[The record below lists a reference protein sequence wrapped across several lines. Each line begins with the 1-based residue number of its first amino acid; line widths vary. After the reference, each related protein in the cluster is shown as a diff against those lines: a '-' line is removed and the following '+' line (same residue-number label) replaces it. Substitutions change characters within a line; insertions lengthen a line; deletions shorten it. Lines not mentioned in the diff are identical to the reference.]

1 VPILYISA
9 TDRKAQINGAA
20 FPTLFVMAM
29 DYLPIQASAVPCE
42 RIFSS
47 SAETNTKKR
56 NRISP
61 LLMEALQMLKFHLK
75 KERLNFMQGWTTS
88 EKLMT
93 EDDPD
98 VDLLRKLLEGDYQD
112 ALDSVIR
119 SINTDE
125 DF

>member
-1 VPILYISA
+1 
-9 TDRKAQINGAA
+9 
-20 FPTLFVMAM
+20 M

-75 KERLNFMQGWTTS
+75 KERLNFTAGWITP
-88 EKLMT
+88 EKDLV
-93 EDDPD
+93 DDEPEE
-98 VDLLRKLLEGDYQD
+98 DLLQNLLRGDFQD
-112 ALDSVIR
+112 ALDRVIR
-119 SINTDE
+119 TVS
-125 DF
+125 DFEL